1 MVKEGVS
8 EPGKPFFP
16 YNVALVLIVAMASQ
30 NSWLL
35 YVSFT
40 PNRDIGEGL
49 LSPIQGV
56 FPRDSLKL
64 LSRVK

>member
-16 YNVALVLIVAMASQ
+16 YNVSLVLIVAMASK

-40 PNRDIGEGL
+40 PNRDIEEGL
-49 LSPIQGV
+49 
-56 FPRDSLKL
+56 
-64 LSRVK
+64 